1 MRITWHIE
9 KKRGNLRPVLDYAV
23 VLEGSEKA
31 LALPFVRIDSTI
43 PEPPASWQPHCYP
56 NEHERAGLPPTGC
69 YALATPRHD
78 SRNRSQILRL
88 PWREGN
94 DYPEVEASFL
104 ALRVA
109 FEAALAAAH
118 ASEPMD
124 ARGEL
129 TLSVGLRRELA
140 PALLADRLLGLAG

>member
-56 NEHERAGLPPTGC
+56 NEHERAGLPPAGC

-88 PWREGN
+88 PDAGKVDQKVITAEFDLRNQIQLVLKKQIVQIFTGCTFSVQHKDRVVQKFFERN
-94 DYPEVEASFL
+94 LLSF
-104 ALRVA
+104 
-109 FEAALAAAH
+109 
-118 ASEPMD
+118 
-124 ARGEL
+124 
-129 TLSVGLRRELA
+129 
-140 PALLADRLLGLAG
+140 